1 MRDKRARRTVLG
13 IQGPR
18 ALYYYTPYSNTSAD
32 KKGSQ
37 FGCLRVCDF

>member
-1 MRDKRARRTVLG
+1 MHT
-13 IQGPR
+13 GPQ
-18 ALYYYTPYSNTSAD
+18 AQYYYTLYSNTSAD